1 MLWSIRFYVITALG
15 LIRRTEGGNIILQQ
29 FNNTAHA
36 GKPSVVSTV
45 DGISPDLLR
54 PYTSARFFC
63 SLDYIPAPGVKFA
76 VTGNAGHVSVF
87 VDHHLLIST
96 DLSSADHAG
105 TTSVLSDHVIHS
117 FFNRSLVQ
125 IDVTLHEINPSYL
138 TVRTHLDDNTTDAI
152 QCLPIERE
160 LDDELYYHEER
171 SRHEIG
177 WGNWLSED
185 ITSQVLLPHGLAV
198 SLYGDHHFSGPTCN
212 EDQYPLR
219 HGIRAVDGHYSE
231 IEYVKDSTGHAF
243 RLQSANADTTMV
255 IQVDDYYEKS
265 SPSGQ
270 LSIDFAI
277 PAAYTPRYCSF
288 GTSSIDCPGL
298 ERIEWIIINAAAD
311 AAPIPSNGKSSLT
324 IDIVKQASEPVF
336 IVLYASTRKDDQ
348 AAGVPLTPSA
358 AQAFVAAH
366 RKQAINDLLGNE
378 VLAGVTAAISWN
390 KVSEASDFKV
400 MWTILATMV
409 THCG

>member
-15 LIRRTEGGNIILQQ
+15 FGIRGTKGGNILLQQ

-63 SLDYIPAPGVKFA
+63 SVDYIPAPGVKFA
-76 VTGNAGHVSVF
+76 VAGNAGHVRVF
-87 VDHHLLIST
+87 VDHHLLVSA
-96 DLSSADHAG
+96 DLSSADHAD
-105 TTSVLSDHVIHS
+105 TTGILSDHVIHS
-117 FFNRSLVQ
+117 CFNRSLVQ
-125 IDVTLHEINPSYL
+125 IDVTLHEIIPSYL
-138 TVRTHLDDNTTDAI
+138 TVRTHLDDDDDDNATDAI

-160 LDDELYYHEER
+160 LDNELYYHEER
-171 SRHEIG
+171 ARHEIG

-255 IQVDDYYEKS
+255 IQVDDYYEKI

-277 PAAYTPRYCSF
+277 PSAYIPRYCSF

-298 ERIEWIIINAAAD
+298 ESIEWIILNAAAD
-311 AAPIPSNGKSSLT
+311 AASMPSGSNSSLS
-324 IDIVKQASEPVF
+324 IDIVKLAGEPVF

-348 AAGVPLTPSA
+348 TAGIPLTPSE

-378 VLAGVTAAISWN
+378 ILAGVTAAISWN
-390 KVSEASDFKV
+390 KVSEASDLKV
-400 MWTILATMV
+400 VWAFWLPR
-409 THCG
+409 